1 MEVVTPYLSTAP
13 STPKKHYGGHFF
25 SAPTSPGRIS
35 EFYNNFDD
43 VSVTSRSIAV
53 VPFDWEEKPG
63 MPKSPKPKPTDAC
76 EDDFA
81 FDVSEETEKSRI
93 LTAEELF
100 DCGKI
105 RPLKPP
111 PHVKVRGEK
120 DECQIRKRFP
130 ISDIRGAFSP
140 RKKKEF
146 DPFGKPVPN
155 STEKRRE
162 NERGRERVSSLSTSS
177 NSGRRGARSV
187 SPYRVSKYPWE
198 EEQKTENTSEIVS
211 KAPALLS
218 SSSKNKRKW
227 RLKDFFLFRSASEGR
242 AVDRDPLR
250 KYTNFFMR
258 RENVKYSSLRSAEG
272 SDSGSSLRRRGRVS
286 AHELHYTV
294 NRAVSEDLK
303 KKTFLPYKQGILGRL
318 AFNPAV
324 HALANGFGFS
334 RK

>member
-13 STPKKHYGGHFF
+13 STPKKLFGEHFL
-25 SAPTSPGRIS
+25 SAPTSPRRIS

-43 VSVTSRSIAV
+43 VSVTSRSVAV

-63 MPKSPKPKPTDAC
+63 TPNSPKPTDAC

-81 FDVSEETEKSRI
+81 FDVSEETERSRI
-93 LTAEELF
+93 LPAEELF

-105 RPLKPP
+105 RSLKPP

-155 STEKRRE
+155 STEKRSE

-177 NSGRRGARSV
+177 NSGRRGARSA

-242 AVDRDPLR
+242 AADRDPLR
-250 KYTNFFMR
+250 KYTNFFTR
-258 RENVKYSSLRSAEG
+258 WENVKYSSLRSAEG
-272 SDSGSSLRRRGRVS
+272 SDSGSSLRRKGRVS

-318 AFNPAV
+318 SFNPAV